1 MRLDKFPPQG
11 RKPLRTVTEIA
22 DILGVTTQSLA
33 KELAADSAP
42 RKITALS
49 LGHTVAG
56 KNRVWYEP
64 KAVIKWWKELHQ
76 TQQTQR

>member
-1 MRLDKFPPQG
+1 MRLDKFLPQG

-22 DILGVTTQSLA
+22 DILQVTTQSLA
-33 KELAADSAP
+33 KELADASAP

-64 KAVIKWWKELHQ
+64 KAVIKWWKDRHQ

>member
-33 KELAADSAP
+33 KELADESAP

-64 KAVIKWWKELHQ
+64 KAVIKWWKDRHQ